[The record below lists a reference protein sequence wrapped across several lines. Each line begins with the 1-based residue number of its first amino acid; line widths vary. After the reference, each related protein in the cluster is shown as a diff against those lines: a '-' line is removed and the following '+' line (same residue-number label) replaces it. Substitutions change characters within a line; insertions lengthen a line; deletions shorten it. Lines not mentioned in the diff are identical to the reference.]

1 MFVAYKIDTTLKNL
15 FTVILVYLKKW
26 IIFVKSMFQI
36 YYHIYCI

>member
-1 MFVAYKIDTTLKNL
+1 MFVAYKIDTTLKDL

-26 IIFVKSMFQI
+26 IIFVKSMFKK